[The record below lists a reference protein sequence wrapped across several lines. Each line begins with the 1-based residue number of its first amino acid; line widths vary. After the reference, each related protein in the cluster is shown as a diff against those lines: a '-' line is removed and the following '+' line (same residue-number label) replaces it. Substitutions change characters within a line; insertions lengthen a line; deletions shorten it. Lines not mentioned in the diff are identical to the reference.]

1 MGLVLSV
8 VPLFLLFRY
17 LTGSTGLSAFLAVIM
32 LIAGFLFS
40 AVASYMAGLVGSSN
54 NPISG
59 VTIATILATALLLV
73 ALGTD
78 SATGPAVAI
87 LVGAV
92 VCCAAAIGGDNLQ
105 DLKTGHIVGATPWK
119 QQVMQIVGVIAAAVV
134 IAPLLSALKEAY
146 GLGAS
151 GDLPAPQATLMA
163 EVAKGVFDGGLP
175 WEMVII
181 GMAVAVGVIVLDLV
195 LASLGSK
202 FRTPVLAVAVG
213 IYLPLELSVPIFAGG
228 MIAWAAARASKGVGR
243 GGISGGPGLLFAAGL
258 ITGEALAGIALAIV
272 IVITGSENPLD
283 LRLDGRPLPW
293 PGVIVLAAVMGMLFW
308 TTVRDSKSER

>member
-1 MGLVLSV
+1 MTW
-8 VPLFLLFRY
+8 R
-17 LTGSTGLSAFLAVIM
+17 
-32 LIAGFLFS
+32 IANTT
-40 AVASYMAGLVGSSN
+40 V
-54 NPISG
+54 
-59 VTIATILATALLLV
+59 ATALLLV

-78 SATGPAVAI
+78 SATGPAAAI

-283 LRLDGRPLPW
+283 LRLDGGPLPW